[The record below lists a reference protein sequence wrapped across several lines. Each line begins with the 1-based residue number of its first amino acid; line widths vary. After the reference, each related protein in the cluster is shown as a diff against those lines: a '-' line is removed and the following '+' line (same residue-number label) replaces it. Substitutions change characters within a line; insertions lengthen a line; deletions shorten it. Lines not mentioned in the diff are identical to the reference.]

1 MLCPSCRCQVRSGAD
16 YCGACGEPIGAS
28 PEPLELALPDGTR
41 VILLETLTVGR
52 TAANAI
58 QLEDPSVSRT
68 HARIV
73 AAGATATLEDAGSS
87 HGTFLDGRR
96 VNGPTPLRAGTTIQ
110 VGDVQLHVE
119 AQQDEAAAGRTI
131 VVPAGAS
138 VVMRAAGQASLMA
151 PVVEPSMHPR
161 VRPGWALKRLEAAEG
176 ERRYVLRELASGKFV
191 RMSSSDARL
200 FELLDGSRNLAEL
213 IAEAERQEGHTGP
226 ARLARLLADLGDRGL
241 LEGVGDGER
250 PGAESRGLRR
260 LLRPRE
266 YPVRGAGGWF
276 QRAYRRAA
284 WVLFTTPALVLIVA
298 LAASGVATFT
308 YLIARRYGTPF
319 VVANKIGIGGL
330 VFLAGRF
337 MLVAVHETAHG
348 LALASLGR
356 RVERAGL
363 KLVLVFPYAFV
374 DTSQA
379 WFEPRLRRIA
389 VSAAGPGSDLALAGT
404 FSLACLLAAPGTVRD
419 ILFQLALAAYIGA
432 FFNLNPFLD
441 RDGYQIL
448 VDVLRE
454 PGLRRRSREQLR
466 RLLSGAPSGPDD
478 SPVLFRYAVAGV
490 CWSVLAAGFAIVLS
504 TRYYSTLEALAPKGL
519 VVAAL
524 ASLYVMLFIP
534 VVYTLA
540 RPLWQRGTRVPTEIR
555 RVRI

>member
-1 MLCPSCRCQVRSGAD
+1 MLCPSCRCQVRAGAG
-16 YCGACGEPIGAS
+16 YCGACGVPIGTS

-41 VILLETLTVGR
+41 VLLIETLTVGR

-58 QLEDPSVSRT
+58 QLDDPTVSRT

-96 VNGPTPLRAGTTIQ
+96 VDGPTPLRAGTTIQ
-110 VGDVQLHVE
+110 VGDVRLHVE
-119 AQQDEAAAGRTI
+119 AQRDEASAGRTI

-151 PVVEPSMHPR
+151 PAVEPGMRPR
-161 VRPGWALKRLEAAEG
+161 VKPGWALKRLEAAEG
-176 ERRYVLRELASGKFV
+176 DRRYVLRELAGGSFV
-191 RMSSSDARL
+191 RMSSADTRL
-200 FELLDGSRNLAEL
+200 FELLDGSRSLSEL
-213 IAEAERQEGHTGP
+213 IAEAERVEGPTGP
-226 ARLARLLADLGDRGL
+226 GRLARLLADLGDRGL
-241 LEGVGDGER
+241 LEGVGDRKGA
-250 PGAESRGLRR
+250 GAELRGLRR

-266 YPVRGAGGWF
+266 HDFAGAGGWF
-276 QRAYRRAA
+276 QRTYRRAG
-284 WVLFTTPALVLIVA
+284 WVLFTTPALVLIIA
-298 LAASGVATFT
+298 LAVSGVGIFT
-308 YLIARRYGTPF
+308 YLIAHRYGTPF
-319 VVANKIGIGGL
+319 VVANKISIGGL

-337 MLVAVHETAHG
+337 LLVTAHEIAHG

-363 KLVLVFPYAFV
+363 KLVLIFPYAFV

-389 VSAAGPGSDLALAGT
+389 VSAAGPGSDLMLAGA
-404 FSLACLLAAPGTVRD
+404 FSLACLVAAPGNVRD
-419 ILFQLALAAYIGA
+419 ILFQLALAGYIGA

-448 VDVLRE
+448 VDLLRE

-466 RLLSGAPSGPDD
+466 RLLSGGPSRPDD

-504 TRYYSTLEALAPKGL
+504 TRYYATLDALAPNGL

-524 ASLYVMLFIP
+524 ASLYLMLFIP
-534 VVYTLA
+534 VIYTLA